1 MLYQIDTL
9 KIVVE
14 ENSKNYYL
22 HNSVKTKKLKKKT
35 FRSYVGKQ
43 ESLKRIKKIL
53 KNKKG
58 SKGLDGGKKSLL
70 SLLSLQT
77 RN

>member
-1 MLYQIDTL
+1 VLYQIDTL

-22 HNSVKTKKLKKKT
+22 HNSVKPKKLKKKT

-43 ESLKRIKKIL
+43 ESLKRFFIL
-53 KNKKG
+53 KNKREVKAWTG
-58 SKGLDGGKKSLL
+58 AKNLYYRS
-70 SLLSLQT
+70 
-77 RN
+77 